1 MSLSWPFPPGLSS
14 SSDLSVTRKNV
25 LRRVQ
30 SAALA
35 IGLALIIPAQAAAQ
49 DPTEGAL
56 AAAREMFKDGK
67 DLEAKGA
74 WADALAMFKKV
85 AEVKMTPQVRFHIAL
100 CDEKLGRLVSAIN
113 GFELAAQEAGRAGK
127 SAADVAE
134 NAPPRAAA
142 LRKRVAV
149 VNLVVKGRLSHSR
162 ILMDGAPVAAALIG
176 SAIPVDPGRHTVE
189 LQTKGKI
196 VFSKDLDLEEKNQAT
211 VDIEVNDVDPP
222 PPPPIVP
229 KVSTSARPPQ
239 PDVPEANPSKLP
251 AALVGTV
258 GILGFIGAGVFL
270 GLRESTIA
278 EVGATCSEGGKQC
291 DPDLEPVAGDG
302 EKYTTAVT
310 ALTIVGG
317 VGLATAGVL
326 WIVSLPPSKD
336 DPAKTKLGLAPTPTG
351 LRLLGTF

>member
-1 MSLSWPFPPGLSS
+1 M
-14 SSDLSVTRKNV
+14 TRKNV

-30 SAALA
+30 SAAFAL
-35 IGLALIIPAQAAAQ
+35 GLAMIIPAQAAAQ
-49 DPTEGAL
+49 DPTEGEL

-67 DLEAKGA
+67 DLETKGA

-113 GFELAAQEAGRAGK
+113 GFELAAQEAVRAGT
-127 SAADVAE
+127 SAAEVAE
-134 NAPPRAAA
+134 NAPTRAAA

-162 ILMDGAPVAAALIG
+162 ILMDGAPVAAALLG

-189 LQTKGKI
+189 LQTKGKV
-196 VFSKDLDLEEKNQAT
+196 VFSKDLDLEEKDQET

-222 PPPPIVP
+222 PIVP
-229 KVSTSARPPQ
+229 KIATPAKPP
-239 PDVPEANPSKLP
+239 PPEVPEDNPSKLP
-251 AALVGTV
+251 AVLVGTV

-278 EVGATCSEGGKQC
+278 EVGATCKTGGKQC
-291 DPDLEPVAGDG
+291 DPDLESVARDG

-310 ALTIVGG
+310 ALTIAGG
-317 VGLATAGVL
+317 VGLGAAGVL

>member
-1 MSLSWPFPPGLSS
+1 
-14 SSDLSVTRKNV
+14 
-25 LRRVQ
+25 VQ
-30 SAALA
+30 SAAFAL
-35 IGLALIIPAQAAAQ
+35 GLAMIIPAQAAAQ
-49 DPTEGAL
+49 DPTDGEL

-113 GFELAAQEAGRAGK
+113 GFELAAQEASRAGA
-127 SAADVAE
+127 SAAEVAE
-134 NAPPRAAA
+134 NAPTRAAA

-149 VNLVVKGRLSHSR
+149 VNIVVKGRLSHSR
-162 ILMDGAPVAAALIG
+162 ILIDGAPVAAALLG

-189 LQTKGKI
+189 LQTEGKI
-196 VFSKDLDLEEKNQAT
+196 VFSKNLDLGEKNQAT

-222 PPPPIVP
+222 PPPIVP
-229 KVSTSARPPQ
+229 RVSTPANPP
-239 PDVPEANPSKLP
+239 PPAVPEADPSKLP
-251 AALVGTV
+251 AVLVGTV
-258 GILGFIGAGVFL
+258 GILSFIGAGVFL

-278 EVGATCSEGGKQC
+278 EVGKTCETGGKQC
-291 DPDLEPVAGDG
+291 DPDLESVAREG
-302 EKYTTAVT
+302 EQYTTAVT
-310 ALTIVGG
+310 ALTIAGG
-317 VGLATAGVL
+317 VGLGAAGVL
-326 WIVSLPPSKD
+326 WILSMPPSKD

>member
-1 MSLSWPFPPGLSS
+1 M
-14 SSDLSVTRKNV
+14 TRKNV

-30 SAALA
+30 SAAFAL
-35 IGLALIIPAQAAAQ
+35 GLAMIIPAQAAAQ
-49 DPTEGAL
+49 DPTDGEL

-74 WADALAMFKKV
+74 WTDALAMFKKV

-113 GFELAAQEAGRAGK
+113 GFELAAQEASRAGA

-134 NAPPRAAA
+134 NAPTRAAA

-149 VNLVVKGRLSHSR
+149 VNIVVKGRLSHSR
-162 ILMDGAPVAAALIG
+162 ILIDGAPVAAALLG

-196 VFSKDLDLEEKNQAT
+196 VFSKNLDLGEKNQAT

-229 KVSTSARPPQ
+229 KVSTPANPP
-239 PDVPEANPSKLP
+239 PPAVPEADPSKLP
-251 AALVGTV
+251 AVLVGTV
-258 GILGFIGAGVFL
+258 GILSFIGAGVFL

-278 EVGATCSEGGKQC
+278 EVGKTCKTGGKLC
-291 DPDLEPVAGDG
+291 DPALESVAREG
-302 EKYTTAVT
+302 EQYTTAVT
-310 ALTIVGG
+310 ALTIAGG
-317 VGLATAGVL
+317 VGLGAAGVL
-326 WIVSLPPSKD
+326 WILSMPPSKD
-336 DPAKTKLGLAPTPTG
+336 DPANTKLGLAPTPTG

>member
-1 MSLSWPFPPGLSS
+1 M
-14 SSDLSVTRKNV
+14 TRKNV

-30 SAALA
+30 SAAFAL
-35 IGLALIIPAQAAAQ
+35 GLAMIIPAQAAAQ
-49 DPTEGAL
+49 DPTDGEL

-113 GFELAAQEAGRAGK
+113 GFELAAQEASRAGA
-127 SAADVAE
+127 SAAEVAE
-134 NAPPRAAA
+134 NAPTRAAA

-149 VNLVVKGRLSHSR
+149 VNIVVKGRLSHSR
-162 ILMDGAPVAAALIG
+162 ILIDGAPVAAALLG

-196 VFSKDLDLEEKNQAT
+196 VFSKNLDLGEKNQAT

-229 KVSTSARPPQ
+229 KVSTPANPP
-239 PDVPEANPSKLP
+239 PPAVPEADPSKLP
-251 AALVGTV
+251 AVLVGTV
-258 GILGFIGAGVFL
+258 GILSFIGAGVFL

-278 EVGATCSEGGKQC
+278 EVGETCEKGGKQC
-291 DPDLEPVAGDG
+291 DPDFESVAREG
-302 EKYTTAVT
+302 EQYTTAVT
-310 ALTIVGG
+310 ALTIAGG
-317 VGLATAGVL
+317 VGLGAAGVL
-326 WIVSLPPSKD
+326 WILSMPPSKD